1 MLQLSKLKGKI
12 AIIAIIVMFFVAG
25 TALAQAETKTKICR
39 HCKEEKHVCKARK
52 QESKIQSKANKQL
65 CKEICKENKQQ
76 K

>member
-1 MLQLSKLKGKI
+1 M
-12 AIIAIIVMFFVAG
+12 AIIAIILMFIIAG
-25 TALAQAETKTKICR
+25 AAHATEPKTKICK

-65 CKEICKENKQQ
+65 CKELCNEKKRQ